1 MVDCNEVN
9 DTGFVNQSKV
19 NQSVDQF

>member
-1 MVDCNEVN
+1 MLDCNEVN
-9 DTGFVNQSKV
+9 DTLFVNQSKV